1 MLPSQAVETDQPD
14 DEPKEPRAK
23 DEPLPESVVRALA
36 EARASA
42 SGAGKS
48 RVPEAGTRSGR
59 WLAVIPLAAAA
70 LAMVLLMP
78 RATPPDDIPLPEIDA
93 KALEAVRADDTARA
107 ASARV
112 VRLSGDLL
120 EVGTALRE
128 VNRAQ
133 VTGGDADEVGRAQLA
148 LQHAFETVAAD
159 REKGADALRSLRA
172 VQLEAFLAE
181 AARFDATGQPSEELE
196 LLSGPFLDHM
206 ALAGWVDHGKL
217 VLDEPARRAAYK
229 LVWNTLVGADR
240 LKELKLSLDENRAL
254 YTFYLRHPHAAE
266 AQHIA
271 FSNVRRLAVTE
282 AECKRAIAQEK
293 LEIEQWRVEKIRR
306 LGEIDP
312 TYPTGYALGVGY
324 YRAARY
330 DLSIEAFR
338 QWLVK
343 HPDGAFSLRARNH
356 MMAAVAAFG
365 PS

>member
-1 MLPSQAVETDQPD
+1 MLPLQAVETDQPD
-14 DEPKEPRAK
+14 DEPKEPRAEG
-23 DEPLPESVVRALA
+23 EPLPESVVRALA
-36 EARASA
+36 DARAA
-42 SGAGKS
+42 AARAGKS
-48 RVPEAGTRSGR
+48 RVPEADTRSAR

-70 LAMVLLMP
+70 LAMVLVMP

-217 VLDEPARRAAYK
+217 VLDEPARRAPTSWCGTPSSA
-229 LVWNTLVGADR
+229 
-240 LKELKLSLDENRAL
+240 
-254 YTFYLRHPHAAE
+254 P
-266 AQHIA
+266 IA
-271 FSNVRRLAVTE
+271 
-282 AECKRAIAQEK
+282 
-293 LEIEQWRVEKIRR
+293 
-306 LGEIDP
+306 
-312 TYPTGYALGVGY
+312 
-324 YRAARY
+324 
-330 DLSIEAFR
+330 
-338 QWLVK
+338 
-343 HPDGAFSLRARNH
+343 
-356 MMAAVAAFG
+356 
-365 PS
+365 